1 MALDK
6 VIIGERI
13 RYIRKDIFG
22 ETRDEFGD
30 RCSITNRHVAQLER
44 GEYKISLKTLDKIS
58 VATGVGTDFL
68 LYGNKENKK
77 KIIEKEILHNII
89 ERADK
94 DELQMYYKCA
104 TSINKCL
111 SKKDYDIEKD
121 KEAKEK
127 TTKMIKLK

>member
-13 RYIRKDIFG
+13 RYIRKDMLG
-22 ETRDEFGD
+22 ETRDQFGD
-30 RCSITNRHVAQLER
+30 RCSISNRHVAQLER

-58 VATGVGTDFL
+58 IATGVGTDFI
-68 LYGNKENKK
+68 LYGNRENERRT
-77 KIIEKEILHNII
+77 IEKEILYNII

-111 SKKDYDIEKD
+111 SKKAFEAEESKNQTQEKQN
-121 KEAKEK
+121 K
-127 TTKMIKLK
+127 IS